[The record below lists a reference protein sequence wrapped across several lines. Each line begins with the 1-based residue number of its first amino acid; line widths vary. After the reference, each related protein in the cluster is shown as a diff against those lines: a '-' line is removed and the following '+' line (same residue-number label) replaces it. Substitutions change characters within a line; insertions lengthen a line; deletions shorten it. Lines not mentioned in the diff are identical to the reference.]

1 MSRHDDVGVEVV
13 FENGDA
19 RRPSR
24 PTVLRL
30 GWRRDDPL
38 AVHLGLRGIPD
49 HPSLYGGSWVVL
61 RDFLR
66 YGLDQATGDG
76 DVRISPAGDG
86 ARVQL
91 DLGSVG
97 GKPCRLHLPT
107 ATVRGFLAATD
118 AIVPSG
124 EEQSDQELEALI
136 ERLLR
141 R

>member
-1 MSRHDDVGVEVV
+1 MHDDVGVEVV
-13 FENGDA
+13 FDNGDP
-19 RRPSR
+19 RRSNR

-38 AVHLGLRGIPD
+38 AVYLGMRGIPD

-66 YGLDQATGDG
+66 YGLEQATGDG
-76 DVRISPAGDG
+76 DVRIRPDG
-86 ARVQL
+86 EQVAL
-91 DLGSVG
+91 ELGSVG
-97 GKPCRLHLPT
+97 GKPCTVHLPI
-107 ATVRGFLAATD
+107 ATVRGFLAATE
-118 AIVPSG
+118 AIVASG
-124 EEQSDQELEALI
+124 EEKSDQELEELI

>member
-1 MSRHDDVGVEVV
+1 MARHDDVGVEIVIT
-13 FENGDA
+13 NGDGL
-19 RRPSR
+19 RSGR

-30 GWRRDDPL
+30 GWQRDDPL
-38 AVHLGLRGIPD
+38 AVHLAMRGIPD
-49 HPSLYGGSWVVL
+49 HPTLYGGSWVVL

-66 YGLDQATGDG
+66 YGLEEATGDG
-76 DVRISPAGDG
+76 DVRISPAPDG
-86 ARVQL
+86 SLVELR
-91 DLGSVG
+91 LGAVG
-97 GKPCRLHLPT
+97 GRPCRLELPT

-124 EEQSDQELEALI
+124 EEQGETELEALI